1 MFVNMGDLIK
11 NPEFSLSKEEATFLN
26 SELANVR
33 DEFVGNQYI
42 QEAVKVLSAGGYRS
56 AIGSYW
62 NAVVDDLRRK
72 IIHRSLDLFNKEVDP
87 KKKVK
92 SYEDFQDHITDY
104 DLIEGAYSIGVIG
117 WEAKK
122 LLHQARE
129 TRNIFD
135 GHPSSSN
142 PNIFKVL
149 SMITDCNRYVLS
161 QEYPVPIIEIDSYL
175 GTMDSPN
182 FAKNEIA
189 IEQAFSDLPQIYK
202 NELANKLYNSYLH
215 DSSSTELRANIEFCL
230 PILWG
235 FLSKED
241 RLQIG
246 KRVDKEIV
254 NGDQNKIKKA
264 IDFLVLTSN
273 GLRYISN
280 ASRKGIFEPAVK
292 KLEES
297 LDDWAEE
304 AKAVSYLERLGTIIP
319 EDLLER
325 YVISLILTFVGR
337 KGYSL
342 YYSRTDFYSD
352 SAAPIIERL
361 FERFDD
367 RTADIFVNVV
377 KSNEAIRYR
386 INYPAKLNRLRKL
399 ANILLNRA
407 KLRDDIES
415 YLELMIDEAKTNDFL
430 KTLKAAEK

>member
-1 MFVNMGDLIK
+1 MGDLIK
-11 NPEFSLSKEEATFLN
+11 QPEFPLSREEASFLN
-26 SELANVR
+26 AELRNVR
-33 DEFVGNQYI
+33 DEFVGNPYV
-42 QEAVKVLSAGGYRS
+42 QEAAVVLSAGGYRS

-72 IIHRSLDLFNKEVDP
+72 IAHRSLDLFNKEVSP
-87 KKKVK
+87 KREIKT
-92 SYEDFQDHITDY
+92 YEDFQDHVTDY
-104 DLIEGAYSIGVIG
+104 DLIEGAFKIGVIG

-135 GHPSSSN
+135 GHPASSS

-161 QEYPVPIIEIDSYL
+161 QDYPVPIIEIDSYL
-175 GTMDSPN
+175 STMDSPS

-202 NELANKLYNSYLH
+202 TELANKLYNSYLH

-230 PILWG
+230 PILWA

-254 NGDQNKIKKA
+254 NGDQIKIKKA
-264 IDFLVLTSN
+264 IDFLSLTSN

-280 ASRKGIFEPAVK
+280 ASRRGIFEPAIK
-292 KLEES
+292 RLEEN
-297 LDDWAEE
+297 LDNWAEE
-304 AKAVSYLERLGTIIP
+304 AKAVSYLERLGTSIP
-319 EDLLER
+319 EELLER
-325 YVISLILTFVGR
+325 YVTSLILTFVGR
-337 KGYSL
+337 RGNSL

-352 SAAPIIERL
+352 SAAPVIERL
-361 FERFDD
+361 FDRFDD
-367 RTADIFVNVV
+367 RTAEIFVDVI
-377 KSNEAIRYR
+377 KTNEAIRYR
-386 INYPAKLNRLRKL
+386 INYPPKLNRLRKL
-399 ANILLNRA
+399 ANIILNRA
-407 KLRDDIES
+407 KLRDDIEA
-415 YLELMIDEAKTNDFL
+415 YLELVVDESKTNDFL
-430 KTLKAAEK
+430 KTLKPIE